1 MAIKRHPKMLETC
14 VGHGAVRCSMDVL
27 NGQDARGQVS
37 DERPHSF
44 GHESDSQRHFGRFGL
59 FSGCL
64 YITRRSAAN

>member
-1 MAIKRHPKMLETC
+1 MLETFM
-14 VGHGAVRCSMDVL
+14 GHGAVRDSMDVL
-27 NGQDARGQVS
+27 KGQDAQGQVS
-37 DERPHSF
+37 DERPDTY

>member
-1 MAIKRHPKMLETC
+1 MLETC
-14 VGHGAVRCSMDVL
+14 VGHGAVRDSMDVL
-27 NGQDARGQVS
+27 KGQDAQGQVS
-37 DERPHSF
+37 DERPYTF

>member
-1 MAIKRHPKMLETC
+1 MAIKRPPEILETC
-14 VGHGAVRCSMDVL
+14 VGHGAVRYSMDVL

-44 GHESDSQRHFGRFGL
+44 GHESDSSRHFGRFGL

>member
-1 MAIKRHPKMLETC
+1 MLETC
-14 VGHGAVRCSMDVL
+14 VGHGAVRDSMDVL
-27 NGQDARGQVS
+27 KGQDAQGQVS
-37 DERPHSF
+37 DERPDL